1 MLVATVLAVSTGP
14 PGPWGPGYPA
24 QAQTP
29 APTVTAAPSPP
40 TTVGPPDGLP
50 RPPGDDAARPAAPA
64 LTAAGALLYSPD
76 DDVVLVAAGATTARP
91 MASTTKVM
99 TALLAIEAG
108 TLDDEV
114 TVSAQAA
121 ATGRLP
127 GAATLQLDAG
137 DRVGMRDLL
146 AALIARSGNDAA
158 VAVAEHVAG
167 TEAEFV
173 QRMNVRADELGLAT
187 TEFRDASGLSDA
199 EEHVAS
205 PWDLGRLAE
214 TAMASPD
221 FAAWAGAGTVTVPGV
236 GVQSNRNELI
246 GTYPGATGV
255 KTGYTRRAGECL
267 IASAT
272 RDGRT
277 LIAVVLGSAD
287 SSGDAAALL
296 DHGFDSWR
304 RAVPASPE
312 TPVATYR
319 SAGGEVP
326 LVAAETLDATVPIG
340 TAVTWRTVLDPV
352 VRPPS
357 PAGTRLGQAELLLD
371 GAVVDT
377 VELRSGAPLPDV
389 TASRAGAARVGGA
402 VEDALRGF
410 ARTAPGDRGA

>member
-1 MLVATVLAVSTGP
+1 MLVATVLAVSAGP
-14 PGPWGPGYPA
+14 PGPWGPGPSA

-29 APTVTAAPSPP
+29 APTATAAPSPG
-40 TTVGPPDGLP
+40 TARADDRGLP
-50 RPPGDDAARPAAPA
+50 RPPGDAAARPASPA
-64 LTAAGALLYSPD
+64 LTAAGAVLYSPD
-76 DDVVLVAAGATTARP
+76 DGVVLVAADATTARP
-91 MASTTKVM
+91 MASTTKIM

-108 TLDDEV
+108 TLEDEV

-137 DRVGMRDLL
+137 DRVVMRDLL
-146 AALIARSGNDAA
+146 AGLIARSGNDAA

-167 TEAEFV
+167 TEAAFV
-173 QRMNVRADELGLAT
+173 QRMNTRADELGLAAT
-187 TEFRDASGLSDA
+187 AFRDASGLSNA

-214 TAMASPD
+214 TAMASPA
-221 FAAWAGAGTVTVPGV
+221 FTAWAGAETVTVAGV

-267 IASAT
+267 VASAT

-277 LIAVVLGSAD
+277 LIAVVLDSAD
-287 SSGDAAALL
+287 SRADAAALL
-296 DHGFDSWR
+296 DHGFDAWR
-304 RAVPASPE
+304 RAVPASPA

-326 LVAAETLDATVPIG
+326 LVAAGALDATVPVG
-340 TAVTWRTVLDPV
+340 TVVTWRTVLEPF

-357 PAGTRLGQAELLLD
+357 PAGTRLGRAELLLD
-371 GAVVDT
+371 GALVDT

-389 TASRAGAARVGGA
+389 SAAGPAAARLGSA

-410 ARTAPGDRGA
+410 SRTTPGDRRA